1 MWSLE
6 SGGNI
11 MIEKMRGEKLHNPCS
26 YSDVIDDQLKKNKI
40 FWKCNV
46 LEVDLA

>member
-11 MIEKMRGEKLHNPCS
+11 IIEKMHGEKLYNPCS
-26 YSDVIDDQLKKNKI
+26 YSDVIDQLKKNEI
-40 FWKCNV
+40 FWKCSV